1 MKKPLE
7 SGFFIKICSRCYM
20 ELLYAL
26 ESIRTP
32 FLNKVMGLVT
42 NLGGEAVFIA
52 AAIIV
57 FWCIS
62 KNCGYYMMT
71 VGFAGTIINQFLKL
85 WFRIPRPWVKD
96 PNFTIVESARAEATG
111 YSFPSGHTQNAFAVF
126 GAPARYSKS
135 TVLRIVFVLL
145 IALTA
150 FSRMYVGVH
159 TPLDV
164 GVSLIVGT
172 VLVFVIYPV
181 FRDMNKNPK
190 RVYILF
196 GIFIALAAAFV
207 LFVELYD
214 FPADIDMDNYSSG
227 LKNAY
232 MILFCAIGLLLVYR
246 VDGKYL
252 HSPTEAVWWAQVIKV
267 VVGLGILLALKAVL
281 KAPLLALFGGHS
293 IAHGVRY
300 FIVILFAGIVWPMT
314 FKYFQ
319 RLGK

>member
-1 MKKPLE
+1 
-7 SGFFIKICSRCYM
+7 M

-32 FLNKVMGLVT
+32 FLDKLMGLVT
-42 NLGGEAVFIA
+42 NLGGEAVFIV
-52 AAIIV
+52 AAIVV
-57 FWCIS
+57 FWCLNKS
-62 KNCGYYMMT
+62 CGYYMMT

-85 WFRIPRPWVKD
+85 WFRIPRPWGKD

-126 GAPARYSKS
+126 GSPARFFKN
-135 TVLRIVFVLL
+135 TALRIIFIFL

-172 VLVFVIYPV
+172 ILVFVIYPF
-181 FRDMNKNPK
+181 FRDMDKNPK
-190 RVYILF
+190 KVYIIF
-196 GIFIALAAAFV
+196 GIFIVLAAAFV
-207 LFVELYD
+207 AFVELYD
-214 FPADIDMDNYSSG
+214 FPADIDAENYASG

-232 MILFCAIGLLLVYR
+232 MILFCAIGLMLTFFI
-246 VDGKYL
+246 DTKYV
-252 HSPTEAVWWAQVIKV
+252 HFHTQAVWWAQIIKV
-267 VVGLGILLALKAVL
+267 VVGLAILLALKSVL

-293 IAHGVRY
+293 VAHGVRY

-314 FKYFQ
+314 FKFFAK
-319 RLGK
+319 LGKK

>member
-1 MKKPLE
+1 
-7 SGFFIKICSRCYM
+7 M

-32 FLNKVMGLVT
+32 FFDKLMGLVT
-42 NLGGEAVFIA
+42 NLGGEAVFIV

-57 FWCIS
+57 FWCLNKS
-62 KNCGYYMMT
+62 CGYYMMT

-126 GAPARYSKS
+126 GAPARFFKN
-135 TVLRIVFVLL
+135 TALRIIFILL

-164 GVSLIVGT
+164 GVSIIVGT
-172 VLVFVIYPV
+172 ILVFVIYPF
-181 FRDMNKNPK
+181 FRDMDKSPK
-190 RVYILF
+190 KVYIIF
-196 GIFIALAAAFV
+196 SIFIVLAAAFV
-207 LFVELYD
+207 AFVELYD
-214 FPADIDMDNYSSG
+214 FPADIDAENYASG

-232 MILFCAIGLLLVYR
+232 MILFCAIGLMLTFFI
-246 VDGKYL
+246 DTKYI
-252 HSPTEAVWWAQVIKV
+252 HFPTQAVWWAQIIKV
-267 VVGLGILLALKAVL
+267 VVGLAILLALKSVL

-314 FKYFQ
+314 FKFFAK
-319 RLGK
+319 LGKK

>member
-1 MKKPLE
+1 
-7 SGFFIKICSRCYM
+7 M

-32 FLNKVMGLVT
+32 FLDKLMGLVT
-42 NLGGEAVFIA
+42 NLGGEAVFIV

-57 FWCIS
+57 FWCLNKS
-62 KNCGYYMMT
+62 CGYYMMT

-126 GAPARYSKS
+126 GAPARFFKN
-135 TVLRIVFVLL
+135 TALRIIFILL

-164 GVSLIVGT
+164 GVSIIVGT
-172 VLVFVIYPV
+172 ILVFVIYPF
-181 FRDMNKNPK
+181 FRDMDKSPK
-190 RVYILF
+190 KVYIIF
-196 GIFIALAAAFV
+196 SIFIVLAAAFV
-207 LFVELYD
+207 AFVELYD
-214 FPADIDMDNYSSG
+214 FPADIDAENYASG

-232 MILFCAIGLLLVYR
+232 MILFCAIGLMLTFFI
-246 VDGKYL
+246 DTKYV
-252 HSPTEAVWWAQVIKV
+252 HFPTQAVWWAQIIKV
-267 VVGLGILLALKAVL
+267 VVGLAILLALKSAL

-314 FKYFQ
+314 FKFFAK
-319 RLGK
+319 LGKK

>member
-1 MKKPLE
+1 
-7 SGFFIKICSRCYM
+7 M

-32 FLNKVMGLVT
+32 FLDKLMGLVT
-42 NLGGEAVFIA
+42 NLGGEAVFIV
-52 AAIIV
+52 AAIVV
-57 FWCIS
+57 FWCLS
-62 KNCGYYMMT
+62 KSCGYYMMT

-126 GAPARYSKS
+126 GSPARFFKN
-135 TVLRIVFVLL
+135 TVLRIVFIFL

-172 VLVFVIYPV
+172 ILVFVIYPF
-181 FRDMNKNPK
+181 FRDMDKSPK
-190 RVYILF
+190 KVYIIF
-196 GIFIALAAAFV
+196 GIFIVLAAAFV
-207 LFVELYD
+207 AFVELYD
-214 FPADIDMDNYSSG
+214 FPADIDAENYASG

-232 MILFCAIGLLLVYR
+232 MILFCAIGLMLTFFI
-246 VDGKYL
+246 DTKYVRF
-252 HSPTEAVWWAQVIKV
+252 PTQAVWWAQIIKV
-267 VVGLGILLALKAVL
+267 VVGLAILLALKSVL

-293 IAHGVRY
+293 VAHGVRY

-314 FKYFQ
+314 FKFFAK
-319 RLGK
+319 LGKK

>member
-1 MKKPLE
+1 
-7 SGFFIKICSRCYM
+7 
-20 ELLYAL
+20 
-26 ESIRTP
+26 
-32 FLNKVMGLVT
+32 
-42 NLGGEAVFIA
+42 
-52 AAIIV
+52 
-57 FWCIS
+57 
-62 KNCGYYMMT
+62 MMT

-126 GAPARYSKS
+126 GSPARFFKS
-135 TVLRIVFVLL
+135 TALRIIFIFL

-172 VLVFVIYPV
+172 ILVFVIYPF
-181 FRDMNKNPK
+181 FRDMDKSPK
-190 RVYILF
+190 KVYIIF
-196 GIFIALAAAFV
+196 GIFIVLAAAFV
-207 LFVELYD
+207 AFVELYD
-214 FPADIDMDNYSSG
+214 FPADIDAENYASG

-232 MILFCAIGLLLVYR
+232 MILFCAIGLMLTFFI
-246 VDGKYL
+246 DTKYV
-252 HSPTEAVWWAQVIKV
+252 HFHTQAVWWAQIIKV
-267 VVGLGILLALKAVL
+267 VVGLAILLALKSVL

-293 IAHGVRY
+293 VAHGVRY

-314 FKYFQ
+314 FKFFAK
-319 RLGK
+319 LGKK

>member
-1 MKKPLE
+1 
-7 SGFFIKICSRCYM
+7 M

-32 FLNKVMGLVT
+32 FLDKLMGLVT
-42 NLGGEAVFIA
+42 NLGGEAVFIV
-52 AAIIV
+52 AAIVV
-57 FWCIS
+57 FWCLNKS
-62 KNCGYYMMT
+62 CGYYMMT

-126 GAPARYSKS
+126 GSPARFFKN
-135 TVLRIVFVLL
+135 TALRIIFIFL

-172 VLVFVIYPV
+172 ILVFVIYPF
-181 FRDMNKNPK
+181 FRDMDKNPK
-190 RVYILF
+190 KVYIIF
-196 GIFIALAAAFV
+196 GIFIVLAAAFV
-207 LFVELYD
+207 AFVELYD
-214 FPADIDMDNYSSG
+214 FPADIDAENYASG

-232 MILFCAIGLLLVYR
+232 MILFCAIGLMLTFFI
-246 VDGKYL
+246 DTKYV
-252 HSPTEAVWWAQVIKV
+252 HFHIQAVWWAQIIKV
-267 VVGLGILLALKAVL
+267 VVGLAILLALKSVL

-293 IAHGVRY
+293 VAHGVRY

-314 FKYFQ
+314 FKFFAK
-319 RLGK
+319 LGKK

>member
-1 MKKPLE
+1 
-7 SGFFIKICSRCYM
+7 M

-32 FLNKVMGLVT
+32 FLDKLMGLVT
-42 NLGGEAVFIA
+42 NLGGEAVFIV
-52 AAIIV
+52 AAIVV
-57 FWCIS
+57 FWCLS
-62 KNCGYYMMT
+62 KSCGYYMMT

-126 GAPARYSKS
+126 GAPARFFKN
-135 TVLRIVFVLL
+135 TALRIIFILL

-164 GVSLIVGT
+164 GVSIIVGT
-172 VLVFVIYPV
+172 ILVFVIYPF
-181 FRDMNKNPK
+181 FRDMDKSPK
-190 RVYILF
+190 KVYIIF
-196 GIFIALAAAFV
+196 SIFIVLAAAFV
-207 LFVELYD
+207 AFVELYD
-214 FPADIDMDNYSSG
+214 FPADIDAENYASG

-232 MILFCAIGLLLVYR
+232 MILFCAIGLMLTFFI
-246 VDGKYL
+246 DTKYV
-252 HSPTEAVWWAQVIKV
+252 HFPTQALWWAQIIKV
-267 VVGLGILLALKAVL
+267 VVGLAILLALKSVL

-293 IAHGVRY
+293 VAHGVRY

-314 FKYFQ
+314 FKFFAK
-319 RLGK
+319 LGKK

>member
-1 MKKPLE
+1 
-7 SGFFIKICSRCYM
+7 M

-32 FLNKVMGLVT
+32 FFDKLMGLVT
-42 NLGGEAVFIA
+42 NLGGEAVFIV

-57 FWCIS
+57 FWCLNKS
-62 KNCGYYMMT
+62 CGYYMMT

-126 GAPARYSKS
+126 GAPARFFKN
-135 TVLRIVFVLL
+135 TALRIIFILL

-164 GVSLIVGT
+164 GVSIIVGT
-172 VLVFVIYPV
+172 ILVFVIYPF
-181 FRDMNKNPK
+181 FRDMDKSPK
-190 RVYILF
+190 KVYIIF
-196 GIFIALAAAFV
+196 SIFIVLAAAFV
-207 LFVELYD
+207 AFVELYD
-214 FPADIDMDNYSSG
+214 FPADIDAENYASG

-232 MILFCAIGLLLVYR
+232 MILFCAIGLMLTFFIDTKHV
-246 VDGKYL
+246 
-252 HSPTEAVWWAQVIKV
+252 HFPTQAVWWAQIIKV
-267 VVGLGILLALKAVL
+267 VVGLAILLALKSVL

-300 FIVILFAGIVWPMT
+300 FIVILFAGIVWPMN
-314 FKYFQ
+314 FKFFAK
-319 RLGK
+319 LGKK

>member
-1 MKKPLE
+1 
-7 SGFFIKICSRCYM
+7 M

-32 FLNKVMGLVT
+32 FLDKLMGLVT
-42 NLGGEAVFIA
+42 NLGGEAVFIV
-52 AAIIV
+52 AAIVV
-57 FWCIS
+57 FWCLS
-62 KNCGYYMMT
+62 KSCGYYMMT

-126 GAPARYSKS
+126 GSPARFFKS
-135 TVLRIVFVLL
+135 TALRIIFIFL

-172 VLVFVIYPV
+172 ILVFVIYPF
-181 FRDMNKNPK
+181 FRDMDKSPK
-190 RVYILF
+190 KVYIIF
-196 GIFIALAAAFV
+196 GIFIVLAAAFV
-207 LFVELYD
+207 AFVELYD
-214 FPADIDMDNYSSG
+214 FPADIDAENYASG

-232 MILFCAIGLLLVYR
+232 MILFCAIGLMLTFFI
-246 VDGKYL
+246 DTKYV
-252 HSPTEAVWWAQVIKV
+252 HFHTQAVWWAQIIKV
-267 VVGLGILLALKAVL
+267 VVGLAILLALKSVL
-281 KAPLLALFGGHS
+281 KTPLLALFGGHS
-293 IAHGVRY
+293 VAHGVRY
-300 FIVILFAGIVWPMT
+300 FIVILFAGVVWPMT
-314 FKYFQ
+314 FKFFAK
-319 RLGK
+319 LGKK

>member
-1 MKKPLE
+1 
-7 SGFFIKICSRCYM
+7 M

-32 FLNKVMGLVT
+32 FLDKLMGLVT
-42 NLGGEAVFIA
+42 NLGGEAVFIV

-57 FWCIS
+57 FWCLNKS
-62 KNCGYYMMT
+62 CGYYMMT

-126 GAPARYSKS
+126 GAPARFFKN
-135 TVLRIVFVLL
+135 TALRIIFILL

-172 VLVFVIYPV
+172 ILVFVIYPF
-181 FRDMNKNPK
+181 FRDMDKRPK
-190 RVYILF
+190 KVYIIF
-196 GIFIALAAAFV
+196 SIFIVLAAAFV
-207 LFVELYD
+207 AFVELYD
-214 FPADIDMDNYSSG
+214 FPADIDAENYASG

-232 MILFCAIGLLLVYR
+232 MILFCAIGLMLTFFI
-246 VDGKYL
+246 DTKYV
-252 HSPTEAVWWAQVIKV
+252 HFPTQAVWWAQIIKV
-267 VVGLGILLALKAVL
+267 VAGLGILLALKAVL

-293 IAHGVRY
+293 VAHGVRY
-300 FIVILFAGIVWPMT
+300 FIVILFAGILWPMT
-314 FKYFQ
+314 FKYFA
-319 RLGK
+319 RLGKQ

>member
-1 MKKPLE
+1 
-7 SGFFIKICSRCYM
+7 M

-32 FLNKVMGLVT
+32 FLDKLMGLVT
-42 NLGGEAVFIA
+42 NLGGEAVFIV
-52 AAIIV
+52 AAIVV
-57 FWCIS
+57 FWCLNKS
-62 KNCGYYMMT
+62 CGYYMMT

-126 GAPARYSKS
+126 GSPARFFKS
-135 TVLRIVFVLL
+135 TALRIIFIFL

-172 VLVFVIYPV
+172 ILVFVIYPF
-181 FRDMNKNPK
+181 FRDMDKSPK
-190 RVYILF
+190 KVYIIF
-196 GIFIALAAAFV
+196 GIFIVLAAAFV
-207 LFVELYD
+207 AFVELYD
-214 FPADIDMDNYSSG
+214 FPADIDAENYASG

-232 MILFCAIGLLLVYR
+232 MILFCAIGLMLTFFI
-246 VDGKYL
+246 DTKYV
-252 HSPTEAVWWAQVIKV
+252 HFHTQAVWWAQIIKV
-267 VVGLGILLALKAVL
+267 VAGLGILLALKAVL
-281 KAPLLALFGGHS
+281 KAPLLALFVGHS
-293 IAHGVRY
+293 VAHGVRY
-300 FIVILFAGIVWPMT
+300 FIVILFAGILWPMT
-314 FKYFQ
+314 FKYFA

>member
-1 MKKPLE
+1 
-7 SGFFIKICSRCYM
+7 M

-32 FLNKVMGLVT
+32 FLDKLMGLVT
-42 NLGGEAVFIA
+42 NLGGEAVFIV
-52 AAIIV
+52 AAILV
-57 FWCIS
+57 FWCLS
-62 KNCGYYMMT
+62 KSCGYYMMT

-126 GAPARYSKS
+126 GAPARFFKN
-135 TVLRIVFVLL
+135 TALRIVFILL

-172 VLVFVIYPV
+172 ILVFVIYPF
-181 FRDMNKNPK
+181 FRDMDKSPK
-190 RVYILF
+190 KVYIIF
-196 GIFIALAAAFV
+196 GIFIVLAAAFV
-207 LFVELYD
+207 AFVELYD
-214 FPADIDMDNYSSG
+214 FPADIDAENYASG

-232 MILFCAIGLLLVYR
+232 MILFCAIGLMLTFFI
-246 VDGKYL
+246 DTKYVRF
-252 HSPTEAVWWAQVIKV
+252 PTQAVWWAQIIKV
-267 VVGLGILLALKAVL
+267 VVGLAILLALKSVL

-293 IAHGVRY
+293 VAHGVRY

-314 FKYFQ
+314 FKFFAK
-319 RLGK
+319 LGKK

>member
-1 MKKPLE
+1 
-7 SGFFIKICSRCYM
+7 M

-32 FLNKVMGLVT
+32 FLDMLMGLVT
-42 NLGGEAVFIA
+42 NLGGEAVFIV
-52 AAIIV
+52 AAIVV
-57 FWCIS
+57 FWCLNKS
-62 KNCGYYMMT
+62 CGYYMMT

-126 GAPARYSKS
+126 GAPARFFKN
-135 TVLRIVFVLL
+135 TVLRIVFIFL

-172 VLVFVIYPV
+172 ILVFVIYPF
-181 FRDMNKNPK
+181 FRDMDKSPK
-190 RVYILF
+190 KVYIIF
-196 GIFIALAAAFV
+196 GIFIVLAAAFV
-207 LFVELYD
+207 AFVELYD
-214 FPADIDMDNYSSG
+214 FPADIDAENYASG

-232 MILFCAIGLLLVYR
+232 MILFCAIGLMLTFFI
-246 VDGKYL
+246 DTKYVRF
-252 HSPTEAVWWAQVIKV
+252 PTQAVWWAQIIKV
-267 VVGLGILLALKAVL
+267 VVGLAILLALKSVL

-293 IAHGVRY
+293 VAHGVRY

-314 FKYFQ
+314 FKFFAK
-319 RLGK
+319 LGKK

>member
-1 MKKPLE
+1 
-7 SGFFIKICSRCYM
+7 M

-32 FLNKVMGLVT
+32 FLDKLMGLVT
-42 NLGGEAVFIA
+42 NLGGEAVFIV
-52 AAIIV
+52 AAIVV
-57 FWCIS
+57 FWCLNKS
-62 KNCGYYMMT
+62 CGYYMMT

-126 GAPARYSKS
+126 GSPARFFKN
-135 TVLRIVFVLL
+135 TALRIIFIFL

-164 GVSLIVGT
+164 GVSIIVGT
-172 VLVFVIYPV
+172 ILVFVIYPF
-181 FRDMNKNPK
+181 FRDMDKNPK
-190 RVYILF
+190 KVYIIF
-196 GIFIALAAAFV
+196 GIFIVLAAAFV
-207 LFVELYD
+207 AFVELYD
-214 FPADIDMDNYSSG
+214 FPADIDAENYASG

-232 MILFCAIGLLLVYR
+232 MILFCAIGLMLTFFI
-246 VDGKYL
+246 DTKYV
-252 HSPTEAVWWAQVIKV
+252 HFHTQAVWWAQIIKV
-267 VVGLGILLALKAVL
+267 VVGLAILLALKSVL

-293 IAHGVRY
+293 VAHGVRY

-314 FKYFQ
+314 FKFFAK
-319 RLGK
+319 LGKK

>member
-1 MKKPLE
+1 
-7 SGFFIKICSRCYM
+7 M
-20 ELLYAL
+20 ELLYTL
-26 ESIRTP
+26 ENIRTP
-32 FLNKVMGLVT
+32 LLDTVMGLVT

-57 FWCIS
+57 FWCLS
-62 KNCGYYMMT
+62 KSCGYYMMT

-96 PNFTIVESARAEATG
+96 PGFTIVESARAEATG

-126 GAPARYSKS
+126 GAPARYFKS
-135 TVLRIVFVLL
+135 TALRIVLVLL

-172 VLVFVIYPV
+172 VLVFVIYPF
-181 FRDMNKNPK
+181 FRDMDRSPK
-190 RVYILF
+190 KVYIIF
-196 GIFIALAAAFV
+196 GIFILMAAAFV
-207 LFVELYD
+207 VFVELYD
-214 FPADIDMDNYSSG
+214 FPADIDTDNYASG

-232 MILFCAIGLLLVYR
+232 MILFCAVGLLLTFY
-246 VDGKYL
+246 VDTKYVRF
-252 HSPTEAVWWAQVIKV
+252 PTQAVWWAQIIKV
-267 VVGLGILLALKAVL
+267 VAGLGILLALKAVL

-293 IAHGVRY
+293 VAHGVRY
-300 FIVILFAGIVWPMT
+300 FIVILFAGILWPMT
-314 FKYFQ
+314 FKYFA
-319 RLGK
+319 RLGKQ

>member
-1 MKKPLE
+1 
-7 SGFFIKICSRCYM
+7 M

-32 FLNKVMGLVT
+32 FLDKLMGLVT

-52 AAIIV
+52 AAIVV
-57 FWCIS
+57 FWCLS
-62 KNCGYYMMT
+62 KSCGYYMMT

-126 GAPARYSKS
+126 GSPARFFKN
-135 TVLRIVFVLL
+135 TVLRIVFIFL

-172 VLVFVIYPV
+172 ILVFVIYPF
-181 FRDMNKNPK
+181 FRDMDKSPK
-190 RVYILF
+190 KVYIIF
-196 GIFIALAAAFV
+196 GIFIVLAAAFV
-207 LFVELYD
+207 AFVELYD
-214 FPADIDMDNYSSG
+214 FPADIDAENYASG

-232 MILFCAIGLLLVYR
+232 MILFCAIGLMLTFFI
-246 VDGKYL
+246 DTKYV
-252 HSPTEAVWWAQVIKV
+252 HFHTQAVWWAQIIKV
-267 VVGLGILLALKAVL
+267 VVGLAILLALKSVL

-293 IAHGVRY
+293 VAHGVRY

-314 FKYFQ
+314 FKFFAK
-319 RLGK
+319 LGKK

>member
-1 MKKPLE
+1 
-7 SGFFIKICSRCYM
+7 M

-32 FLNKVMGLVT
+32 FLDKLMGLVT
-42 NLGGEAVFIA
+42 NLGGEAVFIV
-52 AAIIV
+52 AAIVV
-57 FWCIS
+57 FWCLNKS
-62 KNCGYYMMT
+62 CGYYMMT

-126 GAPARYSKS
+126 GSPARFFKN
-135 TVLRIVFVLL
+135 TMLRIVFIFL

-172 VLVFVIYPV
+172 ILVFVIYPF
-181 FRDMNKNPK
+181 FRDMDKSPK
-190 RVYILF
+190 KVYIIF
-196 GIFIALAAAFV
+196 GIFIVLAAAFV
-207 LFVELYD
+207 AFVELYD
-214 FPADIDMDNYSSG
+214 FPADIDAENYASG

-232 MILFCAIGLLLVYR
+232 MILFCAIGLMLTFFI
-246 VDGKYL
+246 DTKYV
-252 HSPTEAVWWAQVIKV
+252 HFHTQAVWWAQIIKV
-267 VVGLGILLALKAVL
+267 VVGLAILLALKSVL

-293 IAHGVRY
+293 VAHGVRY

-314 FKYFQ
+314 FKFFAK
-319 RLGK
+319 LGKK

>member
-1 MKKPLE
+1 
-7 SGFFIKICSRCYM
+7 M

-26 ESIRTP
+26 EKIRTP
-32 FLNKVMGLVT
+32 FLDTVMGLVT

-57 FWCIS
+57 FWCLS
-62 KNCGYYMMT
+62 KSCGYYMMT

-135 TVLRIVFVLL
+135 TALRIVFVLL

-172 VLVFVIYPV
+172 VLVFVIYPF
-181 FRDMNKNPK
+181 FRDIDKRPK
-190 RVYILF
+190 RVYIIF
-196 GIFIALAAAFV
+196 SIFIVMAVAFV
-207 LFVELYD
+207 AFVELYG
-214 FPADIDMDNYSSG
+214 FPEDIDPDNYSSG

-232 MILFCAIGLLLVYR
+232 MILFCSIGLMLTFF
-246 VDGKYL
+246 VDTKYIRF
-252 HSPTEAVWWAQVIKV
+252 PTHAVWWAQVIKV
-267 VVGLGILLALKAVL
+267 VVGLGILLVLKAVL

-293 IAHGVRY
+293 VAHGVRY
-300 FIVILFAGIVWPMT
+300 FIVILFAGILWPMT
-314 FKYFQ
+314 FKYFA

>member
-1 MKKPLE
+1 
-7 SGFFIKICSRCYM
+7 M

-26 ESIRTP
+26 EKIRTP
-32 FLNKVMGLVT
+32 FLDTVMGLVT
-42 NLGGEAVFIA
+42 NLGGEAAFIA

-57 FWCIS
+57 FWCLNKS
-62 KNCGYYMMT
+62 CGYYMMT

-96 PNFTIVESARAEATG
+96 PSFTIVESARADATG

-126 GAPARYSKS
+126 GAPARFYKS
-135 TVLRIVFVLL
+135 TALRIAFVLL

-172 VLVFVIYPV
+172 VLVFVIYPF
-181 FRDMNKNPK
+181 FRDMDKNPK
-190 RVYILF
+190 KVYIIF
-196 GIFIALAAAFV
+196 AIFIVMAAAFV
-207 LFVELYD
+207 AFVELYD
-214 FPADIDMDNYSSG
+214 FPADIDPDNYAEG

-232 MILFCAIGLLLVYR
+232 MMLFCAVGLLLTFFI
-246 VDGKYL
+246 DTKYVRF
-252 HSPTEAVWWAQVIKV
+252 PTQAVWWAQIIKV
-267 VVGLGILLALKAVL
+267 VLGLGILLALKAVL

-300 FIVILFAGIVWPMT
+300 FIVILFAGVVWPMT
-314 FKYFQ
+314 FKYFA

>member
-1 MKKPLE
+1 
-7 SGFFIKICSRCYM
+7 M

-32 FLNKVMGLVT
+32 FLDKLMGLVT
-42 NLGGEAVFIA
+42 NLGGEAVFIV
-52 AAIIV
+52 AAIVV
-57 FWCIS
+57 FWCLNKS
-62 KNCGYYMMT
+62 CGYYMMT

-126 GAPARYSKS
+126 GSPARFFKD
-135 TVLRIVFVLL
+135 TALRIVFILL

-172 VLVFVIYPV
+172 ILVFVIYPF
-181 FRDMNKNPK
+181 FRDMDKSPK
-190 RVYILF
+190 KVYIIF
-196 GIFIALAAAFV
+196 SIFIVLAAAFV
-207 LFVELYD
+207 AFVELYD
-214 FPADIDMDNYSSG
+214 FPADIDAENYASG

-232 MILFCAIGLLLVYR
+232 MILFCAIGLMLTFFI
-246 VDGKYL
+246 DTKYV
-252 HSPTEAVWWAQVIKV
+252 HFPTQAVWWAQIIKV
-267 VVGLGILLALKAVL
+267 VVGLAILLALKSVL

-293 IAHGVRY
+293 VAHGVRY

-314 FKYFQ
+314 FKFFAK
-319 RLGK
+319 LGKK

>member
-1 MKKPLE
+1 
-7 SGFFIKICSRCYM
+7 M

-26 ESIRTP
+26 EKIRTP
-32 FLNKVMGLVT
+32 FLDTVMGLVT
-42 NLGGEAVFIA
+42 NLGGEAAFIA

-57 FWCIS
+57 FWCLNKS
-62 KNCGYYMMT
+62 CGYYMMT

-96 PNFTIVESARAEATG
+96 PSFTIVESARADATG

-126 GAPARYSKS
+126 GAPARFYKS
-135 TVLRIVFVLL
+135 TALRVAFVLL

-172 VLVFVIYPV
+172 VLVFVIYPF
-181 FRDMNKNPK
+181 FRDMDKNPK
-190 RVYILF
+190 KVYIIF
-196 GIFIALAAAFV
+196 AIFIVMAAAFV
-207 LFVELYD
+207 AFVELYD
-214 FPADIDMDNYSSG
+214 FPSDIDPDNYAEG

-232 MILFCAIGLLLVYR
+232 MMLFCAVGLLLTFFI
-246 VDGKYL
+246 DTKYVRF
-252 HSPTEAVWWAQVIKV
+252 PTQAVWWAQIIKV
-267 VVGLGILLALKAVL
+267 VLGLGILLALKAVL

-293 IAHGVRY
+293 AAHGVRY
-300 FIVILFAGIVWPMT
+300 FIVILFAGVVWPMT
-314 FKYFQ
+314 FKYFAK
-319 RLGK
+319 LGK

>member
-1 MKKPLE
+1 
-7 SGFFIKICSRCYM
+7 M

-32 FLNKVMGLVT
+32 FLDKLMGLVT
-42 NLGGEAVFIA
+42 NLGGEAVFIV

-57 FWCIS
+57 FWCLNKS
-62 KNCGYYMMT
+62 CGYYMMT

-126 GAPARYSKS
+126 GAPARFFKN
-135 TVLRIVFVLL
+135 TALRIIFILL

-172 VLVFVIYPV
+172 ILVFVIYPF
-181 FRDMNKNPK
+181 FRDMDKSPK
-190 RVYILF
+190 KVYIIF
-196 GIFIALAAAFV
+196 GIFIVLAAAFV
-207 LFVELYD
+207 AFVELYD
-214 FPADIDMDNYSSG
+214 FPADIDAENYASG

-232 MILFCAIGLLLVYR
+232 MILFCAIGLMLTFFI
-246 VDGKYL
+246 DTKYVRF
-252 HSPTEAVWWAQVIKV
+252 PTQAVWWAQIIKV
-267 VVGLGILLALKAVL
+267 VVGLAILLALKSVL

-293 IAHGVRY
+293 VAHGVRY

-314 FKYFQ
+314 FKFFAK
-319 RLGK
+319 LGKK

>member
-1 MKKPLE
+1 
-7 SGFFIKICSRCYM
+7 M

-32 FLNKVMGLVT
+32 FLDKLMGLVT
-42 NLGGEAVFIA
+42 NLGGEAVFIV
-52 AAIIV
+52 AAIVV
-57 FWCIS
+57 FWCLNKS
-62 KNCGYYMMT
+62 CGYYMMT

-126 GAPARYSKS
+126 GAPARFFKN
-135 TVLRIVFVLL
+135 TALRIVFILL

-172 VLVFVIYPV
+172 ILVFVIYPF
-181 FRDMNKNPK
+181 FRDMDKSPK
-190 RVYILF
+190 KVYIIF
-196 GIFIALAAAFV
+196 SIFIVLAAAFV
-207 LFVELYD
+207 AFVELYD
-214 FPADIDMDNYSSG
+214 FPADIDAENYASG

-232 MILFCAIGLLLVYR
+232 MILFCAIGLMLTFFI
-246 VDGKYL
+246 DTKYV
-252 HSPTEAVWWAQVIKV
+252 HFPTQAVWWAQIIKV
-267 VVGLGILLALKAVL
+267 VVGLAILLALKSVL

-314 FKYFQ
+314 FKFFAK
-319 RLGK
+319 LGKK

>member
-1 MKKPLE
+1 
-7 SGFFIKICSRCYM
+7 M

-26 ESIRTP
+26 EKIRTP
-32 FLNKVMGLVT
+32 FLDTVMGLVT

-57 FWCIS
+57 FWCLS
-62 KNCGYYMMT
+62 KSCGYYMMT

-126 GAPARYSKS
+126 GAPARYFKN
-135 TVLRIVFVLL
+135 TALRIVFVLL

-172 VLVFVIYPV
+172 VLVFVIYPF
-181 FRDMNKNPK
+181 FRDMEKKPK
-190 RVYILF
+190 RVYIIF
-196 GIFIALAAAFV
+196 SIFIVMAAAFV
-207 LFVELYD
+207 AFVELYK
-214 FPADIDMDNYSSG
+214 FPADIDPDNYASG

-232 MILFCAIGLLLVYR
+232 MILFCAIGLMLTFY
-246 VDGKYL
+246 VDTKYV
-252 HSPTEAVWWAQVIKV
+252 HFPTQAVWWAQVIKV

-293 IAHGVRY
+293 VAHGVRY
-300 FIVILFAGIVWPMT
+300 FIVILFAGILWPMT
-314 FKYFQ
+314 FKYFA
-319 RLGK
+319 RLGKKS

>member
-1 MKKPLE
+1 
-7 SGFFIKICSRCYM
+7 M

-32 FLNKVMGLVT
+32 FLDKLMGLVT
-42 NLGGEAVFIA
+42 NLGGEAVFIV

-57 FWCIS
+57 FWCLNKS
-62 KNCGYYMMT
+62 CGYYMMT

-126 GAPARYSKS
+126 GAPARFFKN
-135 TVLRIVFVLL
+135 TALRIIFILL

-172 VLVFVIYPV
+172 ILVFVIYPF
-181 FRDMNKNPK
+181 FRDMDKSPK
-190 RVYILF
+190 KVYIIF
-196 GIFIALAAAFV
+196 SIFIVLAAAFV
-207 LFVELYD
+207 AFVELYD
-214 FPADIDMDNYSSG
+214 FPADIDAENYASG

-232 MILFCAIGLLLVYR
+232 MILFCAIGLMLTFFI
-246 VDGKYL
+246 DTKYV
-252 HSPTEAVWWAQVIKV
+252 HFPTQAVWWAQIIKV
-267 VVGLGILLALKAVL
+267 VVGLAILLALKSVL

-314 FKYFQ
+314 FKFFAK
-319 RLGK
+319 LGKK

>member
-1 MKKPLE
+1 
-7 SGFFIKICSRCYM
+7 M
-20 ELLYAL
+20 ELLYTL
-26 ESIRTP
+26 ENIRTP
-32 FLNKVMGLVT
+32 LLDTVMGLVT

-57 FWCIS
+57 FWCLS
-62 KNCGYYMMT
+62 KSCGYYMMT

-96 PNFTIVESARAEATG
+96 PGFTIVESARAEATG

-126 GAPARYSKS
+126 GAPARYFKS
-135 TVLRIVFVLL
+135 TALRIVLVLL

-172 VLVFVIYPV
+172 VLVFVIYPF
-181 FRDMNKNPK
+181 FRDMDRSPK
-190 RVYILF
+190 KVYIIF
-196 GIFIALAAAFV
+196 GIFIVMAAAFV
-207 LFVELYD
+207 VFVELYD
-214 FPADIDMDNYSSG
+214 FPADIDTDNYASG

-232 MILFCAIGLLLVYR
+232 MILFCAVGLLLTFY
-246 VDGKYL
+246 VDTKYVRF
-252 HSPTEAVWWAQVIKV
+252 PTQAVWWAQIIKV
-267 VVGLGILLALKAVL
+267 VAGLGILLALKAVL

-293 IAHGVRY
+293 MAHGVRY
-300 FIVILFAGIVWPMT
+300 FIVILFAGILWPMT
-314 FKYFQ
+314 FKYFA
-319 RLGK
+319 RLGKQ

>member
-1 MKKPLE
+1 
-7 SGFFIKICSRCYM
+7 M

-26 ESIRTP
+26 EKIRTP
-32 FLNKVMGLVT
+32 FLDTVMGLVT

-57 FWCIS
+57 FWCLS
-62 KNCGYYMMT
+62 KSCGYYMMT

-126 GAPARYSKS
+126 GAPARYFKN
-135 TVLRIVFVLL
+135 TALRIVFVLL

-172 VLVFVIYPV
+172 VLVFVIYPF
-181 FRDMNKNPK
+181 FRDMEKKPK
-190 RVYILF
+190 RVYIIF
-196 GIFIALAAAFV
+196 SIFIVMAAAFV
-207 LFVELYD
+207 AFVELYD
-214 FPADIDMDNYSSG
+214 FPADIDPDNYASG

-232 MILFCAIGLLLVYR
+232 MILFCAIGLMLTFY
-246 VDGKYL
+246 VDTKYV
-252 HSPTEAVWWAQVIKV
+252 HFPTQAVWWAQVIKV

-293 IAHGVRY
+293 VAHGVRY
-300 FIVILFAGIVWPMT
+300 FIVILFAGILWPMT
-314 FKYFQ
+314 FKYFA
-319 RLGK
+319 RLGKKS

>member
-1 MKKPLE
+1 
-7 SGFFIKICSRCYM
+7 M

-32 FLNKVMGLVT
+32 FRDKLMGLVT
-42 NLGGEAVFIA
+42 NLGGEAVFIV
-52 AAIIV
+52 AAIVV
-57 FWCIS
+57 FWCLNKS
-62 KNCGYYMMT
+62 CGYYMMT

-126 GAPARYSKS
+126 GSPARFFKS
-135 TVLRIVFVLL
+135 TALRIIFIFL

-172 VLVFVIYPV
+172 ILVFVIYPF
-181 FRDMNKNPK
+181 FRDMDKSPK
-190 RVYILF
+190 KVYIIF
-196 GIFIALAAAFV
+196 GIFIVLAAAFV
-207 LFVELYD
+207 AFVELYD
-214 FPADIDMDNYSSG
+214 FPADIDAENYASG

-232 MILFCAIGLLLVYR
+232 MILFCAIGLMLTFFI
-246 VDGKYL
+246 DTKYV
-252 HSPTEAVWWAQVIKV
+252 HFHTQAVWWAQIIKV
-267 VVGLGILLALKAVL
+267 VVGLAILLALKSVL

-293 IAHGVRY
+293 VAHGVRY

-314 FKYFQ
+314 FKFFAK
-319 RLGK
+319 LGKK